1 MKPTSLKPGDRV
13 QFRDSSR
20 VVEFV
25 RRDPSECARPAHCWF
40 RDPNGDLCA
49 TTDADVIRR
58 CDHVQQEPRPRG

>member
-25 RRDPSECARPAHCWF
+25 HRDPSECAQPALCWF
-40 RDPNGDLCA
+40 RDPNGHLCTA
-49 TTDADVIRR
+49 TDAEVIRR
-58 CDHVQQEPRPRG
+58 CDYVLQESRPRG